1 MGNALQILKLGII
14 SLMNKLISENNNKVF
29 GIYVGAM
36 PNIVVADLDLIK
48 EITVKQFGKFTN
60 NLKETSLTM
69 EIRKNINMGPGLL
82 FAFDEEWKCVR
93 QIVTPTFSSKK
104 LKLMM
109 PLVERKCDTLNIIL
123 EEKCAKGDSF
133 DIHHLYAQFTLETML
148 AVAFGSEVNLL
159 KGEGSLL
166 TEAVAGLFNDLSE
179 SIITWE
185 GLFHSHFPSL
195 LTFVSKIGARF
206 LPLSRHLKYLKD
218 TSIEIIKSRR
228 GWNDDEKVWHI
239 TPHFALIYA

>member
-1 MGNALQILKLGII
+1 MGNALQVLKLGRI
-14 SLMNKLISENNNKVF
+14 SLMNKLISESNNKVSGF
-29 GIYVGAM
+29 YVGAM
-36 PNIVVADLDLIK
+36 PHIVVADLDLIK
-48 EITVKQFGKFTN
+48 EITVKQFDKFTN
-60 NLKETSLTM
+60 NLRETSLTI

-82 FAFDEEWKCVR
+82 FAFGEEWKHVR
-93 QIVTPTFSSKK
+93 QIVTPTFSTKK

-109 PLVERKCDTLNIIL
+109 PLIERKCDTLNIIL

-166 TEAVAGLFNDLSE
+166 TEAVAGLFNDL
-179 SIITWE
+179 T
-185 GLFHSHFPSL
+185 HFPSL